1 MKLSMN
7 KLFND
12 LRLGLRNVY
21 FRLKRVL
28 ILTVVTL
35 ITVAPLSFLNQTA
48 SAAQITNRSLSISS
62 SVPAATSVTYVYSF
76 KPATT
81 GTIQSMFF
89 QACTTAVG
97 SCTAPTSINM
107 QAGTLTNT
115 SGWAGSPSSLSK
127 NTTNTTPACN
137 VTSNLCYSWTD
148 ATNQVAGSTLVATVT
163 GETNPTTTGCTNT
176 NPNNCT
182 FFVRMTTYSDNA
194 YTTAVDSG
202 TVAASITQTYTVNA
216 TVQEQLS
223 FCVGSVNGTSA
234 SVATV
239 TYAMPACSAL
249 TGTSLSLGT
258 LTNGE
263 TNVSPVSAAQP
274 YNGDLNNG
282 VVELTT
288 NAANGSS
295 ISYSA
300 VQQSGTNHD
309 GALRVSG
316 ATCAAGTSY
325 TDQCIN
331 SIGSTAAAITAGTED
346 FGMAVMGINC
356 YNVPGS
362 AYTCNATSHNLSINS
377 NYYCNSTI
385 NTTSFSATHFDTGG
399 QTSSNTLCSYAWDES
414 GTSDTFATATSVV
427 GGEAALLEFA
437 ATPEITTPTGAYTA
451 QASFI
456 ATPTY

>member
-1 MKLSMN
+1 MKKEYNSRLES
-7 KLFND
+7 
-12 LRLGLRNVY
+12 LRGVY
-21 FRLKRVL
+21 FNFKRSLYLVGATLL
-28 ILTVVTL
+28 IVGPLT
-35 ITVAPLSFLNQTA
+35 FLNQTVSA
-48 SAAQITNRSLSISS
+48 SQITNRSLSISS
-62 SVPAATSVTYVYSF
+62 SVPAATSVTYIYSF
-76 KPATT
+76 EPATT
-81 GTIQSMFF
+81 GTIQSIFL
-89 QACTTAVG
+89 QSCTTAVG
-97 SCTAPTSINM
+97 ACTAPSGINL
-107 QAGTLTNT
+107 QAGTMTMT
-115 SGWAGSPSSLSK
+115 SGWAGSVTSLTK
-127 NTTNTTPACN
+127 NTTNSTPACN
-137 VTSNLCYSWTD
+137 VTTNMCYTWTD
-148 ATNQVAGSTLVATVT
+148 ATNQTAGSALVATVT
-163 GETNPTTTGCTNT
+163 GETNPGTTGCTNT

-194 YTTAVDSG
+194 LTTAVDSG
-202 TVAASITQTYTVNA
+202 TVAAAITQTYTVNA

-223 FCVGSVNGTSA
+223 FCVGSVNGSSA

-239 TYAMPACSAL
+239 TYAMPNCTAL

-258 LTNGE
+258 LSNGE

-282 VVELTT
+282 VVELDT

-346 FGMAVMGINC
+346 FGMAAMGINC

-362 AYTCNATSHNLSINS
+362 AYTCNATSHNLTINS
-377 NYYCNSTI
+377 NYYCNATDAG
-385 NTTSFSATHFDTGG
+385 TSFDSGHFDTGG
-399 QTSSNTLCSYAWDES
+399 QTSSATLCNYAWDET
-414 GTSDTFATATSVV
+414 GTSDSFATATNVV
-427 GGEAALLEFA
+427 GGEAALVEFA